1 MLARS
6 RLEMT
11 LKLNPLPNP
20 GNWPARPVRPD
31 DAPALAALMLDAY
44 RGTIDDE
51 GETVEEALAE
61 VNAMLDGKYGPWLA
75 DASFVVE
82 LDGRL
87 AAASV
92 ITLWLD
98 IPLVAQ
104 IFTHPAYTNRGLGK
118 FLLTRSINAL
128 YDQGYEELVL
138 YVTEGNDS
146 AQHLYTILGFTATI

>member
-1 MLARS
+1 MTRS
-6 RLEMT
+6 RDKMQLTLRPLE
-11 LKLNPLPNP
+11 NP
-20 GNWPARPVRPD
+20 GAWPTRSLRPD
-31 DAPALAALMLDAY
+31 DAADIAALMLDAY

-51 GETVEEALAE
+51 GETAEETLAE

-87 AAASV
+87 VAACV
-92 ITLWLD
+92 ITLWSD

-104 IFTHPAYTNRGLGK
+104 LFSHPDYTNRGLGK

-138 YVTEGNDS
+138 YVTDGNTS
-146 AQHLYTILGFTATI
+146 AEHVYTTLGFTLTF